1 MTKYYSQTNMPEALT
16 AVFTSAARVAVLRIF
31 MLDPRRAYYQRQ
43 IEAATGLALRAIQRE
58 LERFASVGLLYRRME
73 GNRAYY
79 QVDMDFPLFPEL
91 RGMVMK
97 TGSVVD
103 QLRGHLALDEAVRL
117 AFLSKSENRTE
128 SENRVLV
135 VTVGEDGPACTAPD
149 PYEIEVMTSE
159 EFLAALTEN
168 PKTLEPFLGRGVD
181 LLGRRDDV
189 IWRRI
194 ETAGFSVEKGKGIP

>member
-1 MTKYYSQTNMPEALT
+1 MKMTQYFSQTNSSQALT

-58 LERFASVGLLYRRME
+58 LERLSSADLLYRRME

-79 QVDMDFPLFPEL
+79 QVDMDHPLFPEL

-97 TGSVVD
+97 TGSHVD

-117 AFLSKSENRTE
+117 AFLSEA
-128 SENRVLV
+128 ENRVLV
-135 VTVGEDGPACTAPD
+135 VTAGEDGPACTAPD

-159 EFLAALTEN
+159 AFLDALREN